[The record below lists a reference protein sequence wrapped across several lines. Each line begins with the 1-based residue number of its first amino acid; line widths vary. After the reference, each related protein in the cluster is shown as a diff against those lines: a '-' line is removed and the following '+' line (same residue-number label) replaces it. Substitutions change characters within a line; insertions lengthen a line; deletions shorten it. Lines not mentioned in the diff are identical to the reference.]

1 MPIPFYKY
9 NLKVDTISQKK
20 LPKKEKFNTIPRTN
34 TIKKSNCYCRKKTN
48 KQKNV
53 INTPQ
58 KTSKIRKRYHL
69 KVAVYNRAGKDPYRG
84 SQVSRRS
91 ECHGNYDGMGGDQE
105 IHPRKE
111 GIRTKTW
118 VRRQQATV
126 DKRHA
131 VNIDS
136 VL

>member
-1 MPIPFYKY
+1 M
-9 NLKVDTISQKK
+9 Q
-20 LPKKEKFNTIPRTN
+20 
-34 TIKKSNCYCRKKTN
+34 KKTN

-58 KTSKIRKRYHL
+58 KTCKIRKRYHF
-69 KVAVYNRAGKDPYRG
+69 KIAVYNRAGKDPYRS

-126 DKRHA
+126 DKRHV